1 MASVQFVFNENLNV
15 SLQRGDTV
23 YYTSTYS
30 AASEFTLAGNNITK
44 IGTVATI
51 QFAPVTDLNGI
62 SVNSGVLVTCNL
74 SPDIVEIPTN
84 SFLFFSK
91 NNLVNTSSVKG
102 YFAEVQFKNDSVKKA
117 ELFSAACD
125 ISESSK

>member
-1 MASVQFVFNENLNV
+1 MASVQFVFNQNLNV

-30 AASEFTLAGNNITK
+30 TGGEFTAGGNNITK

-51 QFAPVTDLNGI
+51 QYAPVTNLNGI
-62 SVNSGVLVTCNL
+62 NVESGMLVTCNL
-74 SPDIVEIPTN
+74 NPNIIEIPTN

-91 NNLVNTSSVKG
+91 NSLVNTSSVKG
-102 YFAEVQFKNDSVKKA
+102 YFAEVQFKNNSINKA
-117 ELFSAACD
+117 ELFSTACD